1 MTNSTSAELRQ
12 RITTDPDVCNGR
24 PTIRSLRITVATVLD
39 LLAAGDAADD
49 ILAAFPLLEPDDI
62 RASLAFA
69 RDLMDNRFS
78 LQAAE

>member
-1 MTNSTSAELRQ
+1 MPNTTPEGLRR
-12 RITTDPDVCNGR
+12 RITTDPDRCNGR

-39 LLAAGDAADD
+39 LLAAGDSADN
-49 ILAAFPLLEPDDI
+49 ILAAYPLLEPDDI

-69 RDLMDNRFS
+69 RDVMDNRYS